1 MGLNTEN
8 EDGWRVE
15 RLPNR
20 ELPYINTWANAVTLE
35 VSLDQEK
42 YNRVIY
48 SLLDYVSDLGGL
60 FGAISPVFLSL
71 ATILNS
77 DSIF

>member
-8 EDGWRVE
+8 EDGWRIQ

-20 ELPYINTWANAVTLE
+20 ELPYINNWANAVTLE

-42 YNRVIY
+42 YQRAIY

-60 FGAISPVFLSL
+60 FGAVSPIFLGFTTL
-71 ATILNS
+71 LNN
-77 DSIF
+77 DSSF